1 MKVGT
6 TFKMTVRGT
15 VTTDATGLVL
25 GYGSTTGGA
34 GSILTLGSVAAGVT
48 FMATLWVTITTAGV
62 AAPVVAGEAKLS
74 TGVTVNYA
82 GGPLS
87 VNAADLTTSW
97 YTFYPTVNAMTTGA
111 VSTEFVHIEVIN

>member
-1 MKVGT
+1 
-6 TFKMTVRGT
+6 
-15 VTTDATGLVL
+15 
-25 GYGSTTGGA
+25 
-34 GSILTLGSVAAGVT
+34 
-48 FMATLWVTITTAGV
+48 MATLWVTITTAGV